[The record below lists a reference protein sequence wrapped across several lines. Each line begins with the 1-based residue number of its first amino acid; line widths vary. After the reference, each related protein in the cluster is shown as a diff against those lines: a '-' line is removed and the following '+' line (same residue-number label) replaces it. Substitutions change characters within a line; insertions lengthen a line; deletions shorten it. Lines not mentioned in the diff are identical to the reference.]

1 MLWGPQSTQKTV
13 YEILTGDVQLQTLL
27 GATLTDKKVYDF
39 VPDKQVF
46 PFVTIGEG
54 KWEDRGSHTLEGL
67 KCDMQ
72 INVWYRAPNR
82 GRLKVQEIQKRI
94 DELLHVQDPCIED
107 WNIIVLRRKFVDI
120 IVDDDNVTLHG
131 IQIFNIMIGES

>member
-1 MLWGPQSTQKTV
+1 MYWGPTSTQKAI
-13 YEILTGDVQLQTLL
+13 YDILTGDAQLQTLL
-27 GATLTDKKVYDF
+27 GGTVSDKKVYDF

-67 KCDMQ
+67 KSELI

-82 GRLKVQEIQKRI
+82 GRLKVQDIQKRI
-94 DELLHVQDPCIED
+94 DELLHVQDPCIEG
-107 WNIIVLRRKFVDI
+107 WNIVVLRRKFVDI
-120 IVDDDNVTLHG
+120 IVEDDNVTLHG
-131 IQIFNIMIGES
+131 IQTFNIMIGES